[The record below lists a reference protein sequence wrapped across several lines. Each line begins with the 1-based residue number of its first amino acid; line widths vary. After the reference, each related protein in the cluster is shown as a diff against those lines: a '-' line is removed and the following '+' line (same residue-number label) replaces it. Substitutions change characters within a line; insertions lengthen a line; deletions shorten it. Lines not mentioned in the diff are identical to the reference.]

1 MQSSAL
7 PLGHAA
13 DRERPFPS
21 GDRISHNDAG
31 LLVVCNGHGED
42 LIALRV
48 LEQLH
53 AQCPALKLEVLPL
66 VGQGRVFD
74 DAIQNGW
81 LQRIGPAAA
90 LPSGGFSNQ
99 SITGLLADLKA
110 GLPMLSWRQWRL
122 IGKRARAGLKLLA
135 IGDLLPLLMAW
146 SSGARY
152 GFIGTPKSDYT
163 WCSGP
168 GQSPSDRYHR
178 LKGSE
183 WDPWEWMLMRAA
195 RCRLVAMRDGLTA
208 RGLRRHGVQALAPG
222 NPMMDGLT
230 NSDVPASLGRCRR
243 VLLLCGSRIPE
254 AIRNFRRLLDGVSR
268 LKADQPVPFLL
279 LSAANRAWINSNR
292 SFIPTVPPRPAS
304 LRPARCRGL
313 LGRDLCWC

>member
-1 MQSSAL
+1 MLNNAL
-7 PLGHAA
+7 LRLIKNKAAPRFELGIKFAILCLTTSPCC
-13 DRERPFPS
+13 RSGTPFPS

-110 GLPMLSWRQWRL
+110 GLPVLSWQQWRL
-122 IGKRARAGLKLLA
+122 IGERASAGLKLLA
-135 IGDLLPLLMAW
+135 IGDLLPADGLEQWRPLC
-146 SSGARY
+146 
-152 GFIGTPKSDYT
+152 FIGTPSDYT

-168 GQSPSDRYHR
+168 GQSP
-178 LKGSE
+178 
-183 WDPWEWMLMRAA
+183 
-195 RCRLVAMRDGLTA
+195 
-208 RGLRRHGVQALAPG
+208 
-222 NPMMDGLT
+222 
-230 NSDVPASLGRCRR
+230 
-243 VLLLCGSRIPE
+243 
-254 AIRNFRRLLDGVSR
+254 AIATTD
-268 LKADQPVPFLL
+268 
-279 LSAANRAWINSNR
+279 
-292 SFIPTVPPRPAS
+292 
-304 LRPARCRGL
+304 
-313 LGRDLCWC
+313 